1 MSDWTDRIVG
11 DRMAVDREFSERI
24 SASEF
29 SSQEWGMIMTAVE
42 FEIENPETPSEA
54 TLVADTE
61 KIDQIMPALDEV
73 GSEMS
78 AMGGAPGGGGSSSSG
93 GGLFDTVK
101 SALGFGG
108 GAGNEERIT
117 AAEAL
122 ADEYAQ
128 KLQDRL
134 EEHDKWVTACE
145 AAAAGSATGA
155 GLDAGAAGAG
165 TADDSDTDDHS
176 ADDES

>member
-54 TLVADTE
+54 TLYANTE

-73 GSEMS
+73 GGEMS
-78 AMGGAPGGGGSSSSG
+78 AMGGAPGGGGGSSSSG

-101 SALGFGG
+101 SALGFGDG
-108 GAGNEERIT
+108 SADEERIT

-128 KLQDRL
+128 QLQDRL
-134 EEHDKWVTACE
+134 EEHGKWTTACE

-155 GLDAGAAGAG
+155 GLDGDAS
-165 TADDSDTDDHS
+165 DDTDTDTTGNLET
-176 ADDES
+176 DDDR